1 MMDYI
6 YFLRDIQTNILGL
19 DGSEAPPI
27 VAGEAVWHNEIPA
40 NLLTVSSSNSQTQFT
55 NVTGV
60 FYSLHQDDLSEEAN
74 NLIERDAAMDKLY
87 PIIFKSSYDAI
98 YAGYETDELFHFYP
112 GQKRSTSYTPLVR
125 EWYYKAKGS
134 PGEVIVTEPYLDADS
149 EEFMISISTAL
160 MDSEEKVY
168 GVVSTDVTL
177 SAISSILQNLDVIG
191 NGYILLISKGGMILT
206 QPESWNDI
214 GTTLRIFDTEL
225 TGLDE
230 DLWADIQDPNIGEDE
245 LQSYKDINDTEYYF
259 VRSFVKPYT
268 EYPANISH
276 YLLVCATREEVISP
290 VGDLEDDYEE
300 SYLLIFWIV
309 VCGAIITF
317 LAIAASIWYSSKKV
331 SRQLMIIEKLF
342 TKIVFRALFAD
353 VTRGISCE
361 KVDRVRNI

>member
-6 YFLRDIQTNILGL
+6 YLLRDIQTNILGL
-19 DGSEAPPI
+19 DGSEGPPI
-27 VAGEAVWHNEIPA
+27 VADVAVWHNEIPA
-40 NLLTVSSSNSQTQFT
+40 NLLTISDSNTQTQFT

-60 FYSLHQDDLSEEAN
+60 FYSQHQDDLTDDAQD
-74 NLIERDAAMDKLY
+74 LIDRDSAMDKIY
-87 PIIFKSSYDAI
+87 PIIFKKSYDAI
-98 YAGYETDELFHFYP
+98 YAGYEIDELFHHYP
-112 GQKRSTSYTPLVR
+112 GQKRSVLYTPLVR
-125 EWYYKAKGS
+125 EWYYKAKAN

-149 EEFMISISTAL
+149 DQFMISISTAL
-160 MDSEEKVY
+160 LKGDEVY

-177 SAISSILQNLDVIG
+177 SAISSILQNLEVIG

-206 QPESWNDI
+206 QPQSWNEI

-230 DLWADIQDPNIGEDE
+230 DLWDDIQNTDIGADE
-245 LQSYKDINDTEYYF
+245 LQSYKDINGTEYYF
-259 VRSFVKPYT
+259 VRSFVRPFDKFP
-268 EYPANISH
+268 ENISH
-276 YLLVCATREEVISP
+276 YLLVCSSKEEVTSP

-300 SYLLIFWIV
+300 SYLLIFWTV

-353 VTRGISCE
+353 VTRGISCD
-361 KVDRVRNI
+361 KVDRVTNI

>member
-1 MMDYI
+1 MMMDYI
-6 YFLRDIQTNILGL
+6 YLVKDIQANILELNGEK
-19 DGSEAPPI
+19 GPI
-27 VAGEAVWHNEIPA
+27 VPGEPVWHNEIPA
-40 NLLTVSSSNSQTQFT
+40 NLLTVSESNTQTQFT

-60 FYSLHQDDLSEEAN
+60 FYSQHQDDLSEAGWELV
-74 NLIERDAAMDKLY
+74 NLDSAMDKIY
-87 PIIFKSSYDAI
+87 PIIFKNSYDAI
-98 YAGYETDELFHFYP
+98 YAGYETDELLHMYP
-112 GQKRSTSYTPLVR
+112 GEKRSVAYTALVR
-125 EWYYKAKGS
+125 EWYYKAKAA
-134 PGEVIVTEPYLDADS
+134 PGEVIVTEPYLDANS
-149 EEFMISISTAL
+149 EQFMISISTAL
-160 MDSEEKVY
+160 INDTEVI

-206 QPESWNDI
+206 QPQSWNEI

-230 DLWADIQDPNIGEDE
+230 DLWADIQNTDIAEDE
-245 LQSYKDINDTEYYF
+245 LQSYNDINNTEYYF
-259 VRSFVKPYT
+259 VRSFVRPYT
-268 EYPANISH
+268 ENPDVISH
-276 YLLVCATREEVISP
+276 YMLVCATRDEIISP
-290 VGDLEDDYEE
+290 VGDLEDDYDE

-317 LAIAASIWYSSKKV
+317 LAIAALIWYSSKKV

-361 KVDRVRNI
+361 KVDRVTNI